1 MAVGQHG
8 TALPAARTPDRQAQ
22 ITFPSLGGTN
32 SYVEIIG
39 HFFPATENMLIR
51 FHDCT
56 ERNNSESIQIVTP
69 FARAFNQICR
79 LELSHSRQ
87 TDKIL
92 GLPNLDARNKAPEL
106 RARRNR

>member
-1 MAVGQHG
+1 MTQISRRAQRTRPQPQIKFMAVGQHG

-69 FARAFNQICR
+69 
-79 LELSHSRQ
+79 
-87 TDKIL
+87 
-92 GLPNLDARNKAPEL
+92 L
-106 RARRNR
+106 RALLTKFAD